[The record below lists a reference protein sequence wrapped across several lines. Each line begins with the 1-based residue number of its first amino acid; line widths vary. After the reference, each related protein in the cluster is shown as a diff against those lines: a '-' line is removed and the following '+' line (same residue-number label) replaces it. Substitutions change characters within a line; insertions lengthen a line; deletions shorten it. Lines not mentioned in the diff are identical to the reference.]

1 MATFLYS
8 SAKTPGEVKGF
19 SINRAAVDRWNLNA
33 RCRAVFRAVL
43 HKHLE
48 YKPSRY
54 VHRDLLPGRI
64 KRDESDVS
72 RVIESIQCSF
82 INPFGEENDL
92 VILSSGV
99 KATEEI
105 KYHLLNAESYG
116 KSAMDDFVKNR
127 LSEKRQFKISLIQ
140 SRNAP

>member
-1 MATFLYS
+1 M
-8 SAKTPGEVKGF
+8 
-19 SINRAAVDRWNLNA
+19 DRWNLNA
-33 RCRAVFRAVL
+33 RRRTVFRAVL

-54 VHRDLLPGRI
+54 VHHDLSPGRI

-105 KYHLLNAESYG
+105 KDHLLNAESYG
-116 KSAMDDFVKNR
+116 KSAVDEFVKNR
-127 LSEKRQFKISLIQ
+127 LSEKPVQDFFDPIKKRSFKNIY
-140 SRNAP
+140 